1 LPALAGRLG
10 RRSTDTGKLG
20 SGREF
25 DPPDCNFPDCWM
37 SVFRLLQIAEPGR
50 RGHNVAPFF
59 IPYMWKVL
67 PVTQK
72 PDQCLGE
79 WIDRE
84 AIAEAMIPLIGQ
96 LYRNN
101 NVVTSIHGRGLIN
114 RSVIA
119 IMKAHRFARH
129 RMADDAELSVH
140 ETFPILKAMSEL
152 KLGAASVD
160 LGKMVA
166 KFKAEGN
173 GRSIEDFVK
182 AELAEVV
189 GKQNGDA
196 REGTDVVLYG
206 FGRIGRL
213 LARILIEKTGG
224 GDGLRLR
231 AIVVRKGAEN
241 DLVKRASLLRRDSVH
256 GPFDG
261 TITIDEENN
270 TLTANGNLI
279 QVIYSNDPASIDY
292 TQYGIKNALLVDN
305 TGKWRDAEGLGQHLK
320 CPGIDR
326 VVLTAPGKG
335 ALKNIVHG
343 INHSDIG
350 ADDKIISAASC
361 TTNAIV
367 PVLKAVNDQYGI
379 VNGHVETVHSYTND
393 QNLIDNFHKGSRR
406 GRSAPL
412 NMVITETGAATAAA
426 KALPVLKGKLTG
438 NAIRVPTPN
447 VSMAILNLN
456 LEKATTRE
464 EINEYLRQM
473 AMHSDLQKQIDF
485 VSSQE
490 VVSTDFVG
498 SRHAGVV
505 DAEAT
510 ICNDNRVVL
519 YVWYD
524 NEFGYSC
531 QVVRVM
537 EDMAGVN
544 PPAFPR

>member
-1 LPALAGRLG
+1 
-10 RRSTDTGKLG
+10 
-20 SGREF
+20 
-25 DPPDCNFPDCWM
+25 M
-37 SVFRLLQIAEPGR
+37 
-50 RGHNVAPFF
+50 
-59 IPYMWKVL
+59 
-67 PVTQK
+67 TQK

-84 AIAEAMIPLIGQ
+84 ALAEAMIPLIGQ

-101 NVVTSIHGRGLIN
+101 NVVTSIYGRGLIN

-119 IMKAHRFARH
+119 ILKAHRFARH
-129 RMADDAELSVH
+129 RIADEAELSVH
-140 ETFPILKAMSEL
+140 DTFQVLKTMSEMN
-152 KLGAASVD
+152 LGAASVD
-160 LGKMVA
+160 LGKLVA
-166 KFKAEGN
+166 KFKQAGE
-173 GRSIEDFVK
+173 GRSLEQFVRQ
-182 AELAEVV
+182 ELAEVADKRHTAT
-189 GKQNGDA
+189 GRK
-196 REGTDVVLYG
+196 GTDVVLYG

-231 AIVVRKGAEN
+231 AIVVRKGADN

-261 TITIDEENN
+261 TITIDEANN
-270 TLTANGNLI
+270 TITANGNLI
-279 QVIYSNDPASIDY
+279 QVIYSNDPASVDY
-292 TQYGIKNALLVDN
+292 TQYGIENALLVDN

-320 CPGIDR
+320 CPGVAR

-335 ALKNIVHG
+335 ELKNIVHG
-343 INHSDIG
+343 INHGDIT

-406 GRSAPL
+406 GRSAAL

-456 LEKATTRE
+456 LEKATSRD

-485 VSSQE
+485 VNSQE

>member
-1 LPALAGRLG
+1 
-10 RRSTDTGKLG
+10 
-20 SGREF
+20 
-25 DPPDCNFPDCWM
+25 M
-37 SVFRLLQIAEPGR
+37 
-50 RGHNVAPFF
+50 
-59 IPYMWKVL
+59 
-67 PVTQK
+67 TQK

-84 AIAEAMIPLIGQ
+84 ALAEAMIPLIGQ

-101 NVVTSIHGRGLIN
+101 NVVTSIYGRGLIN

-119 IMKAHRFARH
+119 ILKAHRFARH
-129 RMADDAELSVH
+129 RIADETELSVH
-140 ETFPILKAMSEL
+140 DTFQILKTMSEMN
-152 KLGAASVD
+152 LGAASVD
-160 LGKMVA
+160 LGKLVA
-166 KFKAEGN
+166 KYKEAGN
-173 GRSIEDFVK
+173 GRNLEQFVRE
-182 AELAEVV
+182 ELAEVADKRHAAA
-189 GKQNGDA
+189 GHK
-196 REGTDVVLYG
+196 GTDVVLYG

-231 AIVVRKGAEN
+231 AIVVRKGADN

-261 TITIDEENN
+261 TITIDEENS
-270 TLTANGNLI
+270 TITANGNLI
-279 QVIYSNDPASIDY
+279 QVIYSNDPSSVDY
-292 TQYGIKNALLVDN
+292 TQYGIENALLVDN

-320 CPGIDR
+320 CPGVAR

-335 ALKNIVHG
+335 ELKNIVHG
-343 INHSDIG
+343 INHGDIT

-406 GRSAPL
+406 GRSAAL

-456 LEKATTRE
+456 LEKATSRE

-485 VSSQE
+485 VNSQE

>member
-1 LPALAGRLG
+1 
-10 RRSTDTGKLG
+10 
-20 SGREF
+20 
-25 DPPDCNFPDCWM
+25 M
-37 SVFRLLQIAEPGR
+37 
-50 RGHNVAPFF
+50 
-59 IPYMWKVL
+59 
-67 PVTQK
+67 TQK

-84 AIAEAMIPLIGQ
+84 ALAEAMIPLIGQ

-101 NVVTSIHGRGLIN
+101 NVVTSIFGRSLIN
-114 RSVIA
+114 RSVIS
-119 IMKAHRFARH
+119 ILKAHRFARH
-129 RMADDAELSVH
+129 RLGDDAELSVH
-140 ETFPILKAMSEL
+140 DSFQILKTMGEL
-152 KLGAASVD
+152 KLGTASVD

-166 KFKAEGN
+166 KFKSEGA
-173 GRSIEDFVK
+173 GRGLEQFVRD
-182 AELAEVV
+182 ELAEVA
-189 GKQNGDA
+189 GKQSDVK
-196 REGTDVVLYG
+196 RKGTDVVLYG

-213 LARILIEKTGG
+213 LARILVEKTGG

-231 AIVVRKGAEN
+231 AIVVRKGADN

-261 TITIDEENN
+261 TIVVDEANN
-270 TLTANGNLI
+270 TLTVNGNLI
-279 QVIYSNDPASIDY
+279 QVIYSNDPASVDY
-292 TQYGIKNALLVDN
+292 TQYGIEHALLVDN
-305 TGKWRDAEGLGQHLK
+305 TGKWRDAEGLSQHLK
-320 CPGIDR
+320 CPGVDR

-335 ALKNIVHG
+335 KLKNIVHG
-343 INHSDIG
+343 INHSEITD
-350 ADDKIISAASC
+350 DDKIVSAASC

-367 PVLKAVNDQYGI
+367 PVLKAVNDKYGI

-393 QNLIDNFHKGSRR
+393 QNLIDNFHKGDRR
-406 GRSAPL
+406 GRSAAL

-426 KALPVLKGKLTG
+426 KALPELAGKLTG

-456 LEKATTRE
+456 LEKATSRE
-464 EINEYLRQM
+464 EINDYLRYM
-473 AMHSDLQKQIDF
+473 ALHSDLHKQIDY
-485 VSSQE
+485 VNSQE

-510 ICNDNRVVL
+510 IANDNRVVL